1 MIEISEKLRTAI
13 KEAAT
18 DAGNPY
24 QLSLKIGVVNAT
36 VLKWISGQT
45 VKIYEGTFLKL
56 LPLVAPH
63 LDKQEIEHYCA
74 IFEYIV
80 DGYHLDLARMDE
92 SCINEDKLQEKLYY
106 AEEALKKLQFLL
118 NMNHLD
124 KTLAS
129 LAIPKTQNTDPGPA
143 EAIPVR
149 EANVQFRAVP
159 VLSFAQAAG
168 YEPAL
173 EPLCDYLR
181 ETSDRTALFFDVA
194 DNCFALEVSGD
205 SMAPDYPNGSIA
217 LVSAGDYPQRGDI
230 VAAKLNDGQVV
241 IKEYHRC
248 NNIITLQSIN
258 PDGKNFEWHCKE
270 QPGYVQW
277 MWPVIEVILKPR
289 DRRWAQRRM
298 GV

>member
-1 MIEISEKLRTAI
+1 MKVTQEIAHAIRAASEAMGGLSEMERRTKVSKANLSRYLSGKTLSI
-13 KEAAT
+13 Q
-18 DAGNPY
+18 DDNWGNILP
-24 QLSLKIGVVNAT
+24 
-36 VLKWISGQT
+36 
-45 VKIYEGTFLKL
+45 FLKFY
-56 LPLVAPH
+56 LPKDRYDAYVASVSVKKFEGHCNSGFNLKTGESWVGKPSSKEVIIPLSEDDDFKQKEEIAYALFHKNKKTDNLV
-63 LDKQEIEHYCA
+63 
-74 IFEYIV
+74 
-80 DGYHLDLARMDE
+80 
-92 SCINEDKLQEKLYY
+92 N
-106 AEEALKKLQFLL
+106 
-118 NMNHLD
+118 
-124 KTLAS
+124 
-129 LAIPKTQNTDPGPA
+129 

-149 EANVQFRAVP
+149 DANVQFRAVP
-159 VLSFAQAAG
+159 VLSIAQAAG
-168 YEPAL
+168 YEPAV

-181 ETSDRTALFFDVA
+181 ETSDKTALFFDVA